1 MYEITKFQYQESFKG
16 NTWTNR
22 EDTSMQREQLGAE
35 GPDVG
40 KGRALGLVL
49 TSTWTWTLILEGA
62 ELLDS
67 Y

>member
-1 MYEITKFQYQESFKG
+1 MYGITKFQYQES
-16 NTWTNR
+16 WTNR

-49 TSTWTWTLILEGA
+49 TSTWTWTWTLILEGA
-62 ELLDS
+62 DILDS